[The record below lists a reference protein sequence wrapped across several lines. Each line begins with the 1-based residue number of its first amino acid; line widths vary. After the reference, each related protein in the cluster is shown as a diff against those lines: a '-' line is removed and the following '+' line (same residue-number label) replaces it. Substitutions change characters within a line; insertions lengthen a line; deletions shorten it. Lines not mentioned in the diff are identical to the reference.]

1 MQNQSY
7 NLKNKSSGFLDTLLS
22 IFLCV
27 VLVAVVLRVAF
38 GIAYFKVYVVG
49 ASMSSTLVGAPN
61 KDSAGGDYV
70 YAFRTSHPKRG
81 DIVVI
86 DTDSKTIIKR
96 VIALGGDTVELREG
110 VLYLNDKEVEEPYV
124 SDINNTPS
132 ENNYPKTVVPD
143 GTMFCLGDNRDVSVD
158 SRYDTYGCMP
168 TSWTVGVVAD
178 WSMAFKGSITAFNG
192 FIDFTLPDMFGT
204 KK

>member
-1 MQNQSY
+1 MCDFSRC
-7 NLKNKSSGFLDTLLS
+7 GFARGVRHSLFQGLRGRRFDVVDSCRGSKQGRRGRRLR
-22 IFLCV
+22 LCV
-27 VLVAVVLRVAF
+27 P
-38 GIAYFKVYVVG
+38 Y
-49 ASMSSTLVGAPN
+49 
-61 KDSAGGDYV
+61 
-70 YAFRTSHPKRG
+70 
-81 DIVVI
+81 
-86 DTDSKTIIKR
+86 
-96 VIALGGDTVELREG
+96 ELREG

-192 FIDFTLPDMFGT
+192 FMEFTIPDMFGA